1 MFVLGDA
8 TWPGSQACGLQ
19 RRPGPGQAAMS
30 GPCGRGVERLM
41 GLWGNTIRF
50 PFRQHKLYH
59 FLLPVPLK
67 MRFALVWKI
76 PSPQQVNK
84 RQLK

>member
-8 TWPGSQACGLQ
+8 TWPGSPGCGLQ
-19 RRPGPGQAAMS
+19 CGPGPGPEAMS
-30 GPCGRGVERLM
+30 GPCGQAVQQLL

-59 FLLPVPLK
+59 LLPVPLK
-67 MRFALVWKI
+67 VWFALVWKI
-76 PSPQQVNK
+76 PCPQ
-84 RQLK
+84 